1 MDSDN
6 KGTGSEQQS
15 GLHSHTHLVHQQE
28 CMVGHC
34 NAWTVSYCTLMDYAT
49 VSYWYICMSLTTSG
63 ELLDRGRIEDQ
74 KRVPP
79 FGVKRMRAF
88 CFKGLPCIFIPM
100 MYDYEFQFDD
110 VYSILS
116 IVSCTPV
123 GTTSL

>member
-15 GLHSHTHLVHQQE
+15 GLHSHAHLVHQQE

-63 ELLDRGRIEDQ
+63 VMITCTGS
-74 KRVPP
+74 V
-79 FGVKRMRAF
+79 RMSASEQGNNSLPRTLPDNLRATNHQTT
-88 CFKGLPCIFIPM
+88 PM
-100 MYDYEFQFDD
+100 
-110 VYSILS
+110 SN
-116 IVSCTPV
+116 
-123 GTTSL
+123 TSMSGEG